1 MSLKRRN
8 GIACCLL
15 LLAAICWTF
24 GYRMVQRVP
33 GKSGIVATSYPP
45 THVSATEATSY
56 STTIPATLPTDKQ
69 TAPDTPSETTPGSEK
84 AETSNGGSKFLGFL
98 LCFAAAAFAGIAVV
112 GFWQTAPILG
122 PDGVSMLAAI
132 GNTAYDTLQNIKQVL
147 LHSFYCE
154 LDNALGVFTFGEAKS
169 HGGILVIPDIDSEF
183 FEGLY
188 RILCPVQMKKTSRFW
203 GQPAEIIQHSY

>member
-1 MSLKRRN
+1 MFLKRRN

-45 THVSATEATSY
+45 AQVSATEATAY
-56 STTIPATLPTDKQ
+56 PATIPATLPTDKQ
-69 TAPDTPSETTPGSEK
+69 TAPDTPSETTPGSER

-98 LCFAAAAFAGIAVV
+98 LCFAAAASAGIAVV

-122 PDGVSMLAAI
+122 PDGVSMLLAI
-132 GNTAYDTLQNIKQVL
+132 GGALYYFLGNMDYILWSSTLRVLTVYANIIVSFAVL
-147 LHSFYCE
+147 VLSLIH
-154 LDNALGVFTFGEAKS
+154 
-169 HGGILVIPDIDSEF
+169 I
-183 FEGLY
+183 
-188 RILCPVQMKKTSRFW
+188 
-203 GQPAEIIQHSY
+203 